1 MVNPEDPAH
10 EAPEPVSRTKDRV
23 PYPPSKRRTPTITE
37 LELLRA
43 QVRTWIDTGELESP
57 SDWNKAL
64 YELVRTV
71 DPRRIGLDPYTF
83 GRVFTPEQIK
93 IEGTGPAQ
101 PAYFTIKR
109 EEWVREGLEAY
120 LALRPD
126 KHTSLTDSVVHRR
139 ALAVARGRLLQYER
153 DS

>member
-1 MVNPEDPAH
+1 M
-10 EAPEPVSRTKDRV
+10 
-23 PYPPSKRRTPTITE
+23 TPTRSE
-37 LELLRA
+37 RGGLRA
-43 QVRTWIDTGELESP
+43 QLGTWINTGELESP
-57 SDWNKAL
+57 SDWNKAI

-101 PAYFTIKR
+101 RAYFTIKR

-120 LALRPD
+120 LALRLAT
-126 KHTSLTDSVVHRR
+126 HMSLNDSEFHRR
-139 ALAVARGRLLQYER
+139 ALRSDER
-153 DS
+153 RVGKECVSTCGYRWSP

>member
-57 SDWNKAL
+57 SDWNKAI

-93 IEGTGPAQ
+93 IEGTGPA
-101 PAYFTIKR
+101 PRAYFPIKR
-109 EEWVREGLEAY
+109 VEWVREGLAASI
-120 LALRPD
+120 ALRLDTHMSLNDYRFNRRPLDVLRPPD
-126 KHTSLTDSVVHRR
+126 AGHEGD
-139 ALAVARGRLLQYER
+139 
-153 DS
+153 